1 MVSLDCKKNTI
12 ETKTGVGDANHCF
25 KKIFKLFQGLCP
37 AIYPHRIHVF
47 ISTKKVNSCVM
58 QVILRAEKTV
68 NLLVWS

>member
-1 MVSLDCKKNTI
+1 MLIIVLRK
-12 ETKTGVGDANHCF
+12 V
-25 KKIFKLFQGLCP
+25 FKLFQGLCP

>member
-1 MVSLDCKKNTI
+1 MVSLDCKKTQSKQKLELEMLI
-12 ETKTGVGDANHCF
+12 IVLRKV
-25 KKIFKLFQGLCP
+25 FKLFQGLCP

-68 NLLVWS
+68 NLSV